1 MSLGSFSKNSHE
13 QSLESARIA
22 YAAAVCAV
30 ASLPFVLTIA
40 LVVMWGA

>member
-1 MSLGSFSKNSHE
+1 MSLGSFSKNE

-22 YAAAVCAV
+22 YAAAACAV